1 MTNKQFKDKM
11 QLLGVLNEDEKLIPY
26 GKFKNL
32 ATISRYGKS
41 MRDAEVIVYIGLPN
55 KNLIGL
61 YVKSIKDT
69 EVMKEAY
76 GILVS
81 ISKGNSEHITDK
93 TCQWSNC
100 DIPRVYED
108 LKII

>member
-1 MTNKQFKDKM
+1 MTKKQFKDKM
-11 QLLGVLNEDEKLIPY
+11 QLMSILNEEEKLIPY

-41 MRDAEVIVYIGLPN
+41 MRDAEVIVFIGIPN

-61 YVKSIKDT
+61 YVNSNKDT
-69 EVMKEAY
+69 DVMKEAY
-76 GILVS
+76 GMLLS
-81 ISKGNSEHITDK
+81 ISKGNTECITEK
-93 TCQWSNC
+93 KCQWGNC